1 MRYLFVSCYY
11 ELKRILRNRL
21 SLLLL
26 LGLPLLL
33 IFLIGNGLQ
42 LADAKVRTVVY
53 LADDGPLAASVR
65 SYLEEQERL
74 SVHYA
79 DSAAGVEQ
87 QMNRQNADYGVMIP
101 AGFSRSVLAG
111 ESVQWTFYPGQL
123 STRNMTAEAVL
134 SAYLDTLKQQLVLS
148 SSAFSGQA
156 TALPHNEGSTEGVHI
171 TTLASNAS
179 ELGTLSTLQYYSAA
193 YMIMFLFY
201 SSMGTIFRLLQERDQ
216 RTLHRLA
223 AMPSPLGAV
232 VAGKALGM
240 LLFAAFQAVIV
251 VLASHY
257 LYGVDWGG
265 DSLRLGVVIVLTI
278 ASAVA
283 LAVVVASLS
292 KSAKTAETLYTLL
305 VVVMTFVSGGMI
317 ADVGLLAAAGPF
329 TINYW
334 SSGSIRM
341 LMSGDAAG
349 AADML
354 GGLAC
359 ITGVLL
365 VLAFWRM
372 RKVVSLT

>member
-134 SAYLDTLKQQLVLS
+134 SGYLDTLKQQLVLS
-148 SSAFSGQA
+148 STALSGQA
-156 TALPHNEGSTEGVHI
+156 TALPHNEGSTEGVRI
-171 TTLASNAS
+171 ATLASNAS